1 MVATVADPEIAP
13 ASARSRR
20 LMMRIV
26 GVLFS
31 PRAVY
36 ADVSAQPRSAGVLLV
51 VTLITAGGLFLFL
64 STAVGK
70 EAWIDA
76 AVLQQES
83 IGRTVTDVQYAGL
96 EATARYAA
104 PLFAGLGV
112 VALPALCALVAGVA
126 LAAFNAGLG
135 GSATFR
141 QVFAIVAHSG
151 IVVAVSQ
158 LFNLPL
164 AYARQTMA
172 GAANLAVFAP
182 FLDES
187 SFAARLLGAIDLFLI
202 WWTISLSI
210 GLGVLYRRRTGPIA
224 TTLIVI
230 YVAIG
235 VVIAAVK
242 TALSG
247 A

>member
-1 MVATVADPEIAP
+1 M
-13 ASARSRR
+13 
-20 LMMRIV
+20 
-26 GVLFS
+26 
-31 PRAVY
+31 
-36 ADVSAQPRSAGVLLV
+36 
-51 VTLITAGGLFLFL
+51 
-64 STAVGK
+64 
-70 EAWIDA
+70 
-76 AVLQQES
+76 
-83 IGRTVTDVQYAGL
+83 
-96 EATARYAA
+96 
-104 PLFAGLGV
+104 
-112 VALPALCALVAGVA
+112 A